1 MLVLFPLIW
10 TYGYKKQLM
19 FEHLQPQNI
28 KNLHEHPSFNP
39 LRSDFL
45 LSVSYEFLLIITST
59 TNTDPPSN
67 SVVRFIVLSSY
78 SPNLRVIYL
87 SCRMVMYLYL
97 EQLMYFNRNIMY
109 FERNKLDVKILENRV
124 FEN

>member
-19 FEHLQPQNI
+19 FEHLQPQKI
-28 KNLHEHPSFNP
+28 KNLHEHPSFKP
-39 LRSDFL
+39 VRSDFL
-45 LSVSYEFLLIITST
+45 LSVSYEFLLIITTTIVSYEFLLIITTT

-87 SCRMVMYLYL
+87 SCRMVMVKIIPSTYDNLYL
-97 EQLMYFNRNIMY
+97 ALT
-109 FERNKLDVKILENRV
+109 LA
-124 FEN
+124 